1 MQNKANFLKDKIN
14 ATFFAT
20 KDYENEPRLT
30 APGKQTQSNP
40 ISKEAPMLLSWRQ
53 HLPFAQQDLSVP
65 LPSLRSYA
73 DMSHNRYTSIDNCI
87 NYVEVRSGC
96 FDFDHL
102 RPGFGDEST
111 CVFHRLGFT
120 NLIV

>member
-14 ATFFAT
+14 ATFFVT
-20 KDYENEPRLT
+20 KDYENESCLQSLE
-30 APGKQTQSNP
+30 KQSQSNP

-53 HLPFAQQDLSVP
+53 HLPLAQQDLSVP
-65 LPSLRSYA
+65 LSSLRSYA
-73 DMSHNRYTSIDNCI
+73 DMCHNRYTSIDNCI

-102 RPGFGDEST
+102 RPGFS
-111 CVFHRLGFT
+111 FT
-120 NLIV
+120 NLIR